1 MSQRRCAWCGGP
13 AADFTLCNRCTQ
25 VAEPY
30 VTAASLTEF
39 LFDPPEPLGT
49 ELHEAAGQLALSLA
63 RESQG
68 SWEER
73 VNRVQEELAE
83 ELSKVL
89 LSSGMCREFVQ
100 IACASRKETIQAFG
114 FAGHLDVW
122 SGEGRLVSNDLVHLA
137 AGALPSALPPRIP
150 DPSSIIPIYQADA
163 LANAWRTVTVN
174 ASVADAIAAAHAA
187 SRPEPS
193 ELVGVYEPAALTDY
207 YAQIEHIADAQK
219 PEDYE
224 VSDPRLRRS
233 LEGRRLLPQQIVA
246 DVDRDLAQTCGFG
259 VADLLALAE
268 AVRQRFREFG
278 RTPLLPQLIEI
289 AGTPCQY
296 GLGVEHKDRLRETY
310 IRQGGN
316 VASWLPMVRAF
327 SAPRV
332 APKKLALEEAD
343 RFRHAVFYE
352 AGDYYM
358 VALLSLANAV
368 DVFRQSVFT
377 GHFLGRFG
385 GDPSFRSKALGK
397 AGNRMATF
405 LSFVVAEWFA
415 SAGFKVPTEGGVPRG
430 EIKKIRT
437 NGKTLK
443 ITGQASNDLG
453 DLDVL
458 AVDEATRTV
467 RIVEIKYWKP
477 GPCTVTSIAA
487 GSKLDSDLREKIMAR
502 HRWVEANL
510 QAVVEFAGA
519 AAGSYT
525 VTTTLAA
532 SRPMLLDDPVLDVT
546 YLAALKEELDKLR

>member
-1 MSQRRCAWCGGP
+1 MLNRRCAWCGDP
-13 AADFTLCNRCTQ
+13 AADFTLCDRCTQ

-30 VTAASLTEF
+30 VTAASLSEF
-39 LFDPPEPLGT
+39 LFNPPDPLST
-49 ELHEAAGQLALSLA
+49 ELHEAAGQLALRLA
-63 RESQG
+63 RGSQG

-73 VNRVQEELAE
+73 VNRVQEELAI

-100 IACASRKETIQAFG
+100 IACASRKEAIQALG
-114 FAGHLDVW
+114 FAGRLDAW
-122 SGEGRLVSNDLVHLA
+122 SGEGRIVSNDLVHLA
-137 AGALPSALPPRIP
+137 AGSLPSALPPRVP
-150 DPSSIIPIYQADA
+150 DPSSIVPIYRADA

-174 ASVADAIAAAHAA
+174 AAVANAVAITHAV

-193 ELVGVYEPAALTDY
+193 ELIGVYEPAALTDY
-207 YAQIEHIADAQK
+207 YTQIEHVADAQK

-224 VSDPRLRRS
+224 VSDSGLRRS
-233 LEGRRLLPQQIVA
+233 LENRGVLPRQIVA
-246 DVDRDLAQTCGFG
+246 DVDQDLAQTCGFG
-259 VADLLALAE
+259 VADLHALAD
-268 AVRQRFREFG
+268 AVRERFREFG
-278 RTPLLPQLIEI
+278 RTPLLPQFVEI

-296 GLGVEHKDRLRETY
+296 GLGVERKDRLRETY
-310 IRQGGN
+310 LRHGGDAAN
-316 VASWLPMVRAF
+316 WLSMVRAF

-332 APKKLALEEAD
+332 GSKRLELEATD
-343 RFRHAVFYE
+343 RFRHAFLYE

-368 DVFRQSVFT
+368 DVFRQSVLT

-385 GDPSFRSKALGK
+385 GDPDFRSKALGK

-437 NGKTLK
+437 KGKTLR
-443 ITGQASNDLG
+443 ITGPSGNDLG

-458 AVDEATRTV
+458 AVDEGTRTV
-467 RIVEIKYWKP
+467 RIIEIKYWKP

-487 GSKLDSDLREKIMAR
+487 GSKLDSQLREKIMAR
-502 HRWVEANL
+502 HRWVETNL
-510 QAVVEFAGA
+510 RAVVEFAGA

-532 SRPMLLDDPVLDVT
+532 SRPMLQDDPVLDVT
-546 YLAALKEELDKLR
+546 YLAALKEELDNLR